1 MYIMANIEKPKEED
15 FFATTEKEIANKET
29 KPAEE
34 FFPVEKPKPLTEEDI
49 WGLEAGKKKE
59 AEKAEVKKRLD
70 QLEKEIGDAFAGK
83 EESEVASANEI
94 EEARRR
100 LEKEAA

>member
-1 MYIMANIEKPKEED
+1 MANIEKPKEED
-15 FFATTEKEIANKET
+15 FFAEALKEEAARKES
-29 KPAEE
+29 KPVEE
-34 FFPVEKPKPLTEEDI
+34 FFPVEKSKPITEEDI

-59 AEKAEVKKRLD
+59 AKKEETRQRLEAVKKEMED
-70 QLEKEIGDAFAGK
+70 IFAGK

-94 EEARRR
+94 EEARKR